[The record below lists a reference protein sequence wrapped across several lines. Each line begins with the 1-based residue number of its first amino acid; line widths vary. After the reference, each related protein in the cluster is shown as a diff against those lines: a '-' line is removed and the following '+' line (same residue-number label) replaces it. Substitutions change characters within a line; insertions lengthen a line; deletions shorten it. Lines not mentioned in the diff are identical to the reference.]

1 MDRRTCAGWIG
12 VLSCALVIAPSATA
26 CVADVFTL
34 DRLAAQADHVVSAT
48 VGEVRSYWTPGH
60 RSIESRVTLTG
71 VTRLTAEGTV
81 EAADVTF
88 TVVGG
93 TVGDT
98 TMRVCCIPEMHAGER
113 WVLFLQSDYR
123 QSPVLGMERGMFR
136 IETVLGA
143 DRLVDAEGHAVAGID
158 PDSRIRIAPQAEAA
172 DAVAAPK
179 ALRGGVTSVRVVERT
194 EAALDAG
201 RAEHSAMTV
210 EGFLAEVRRRLP
222 PERSLF
228 EGEITLAHTRPAM
241 MPVRPKSVEEVAGEA
256 GGAR

>member
-1 MDRRTCAGWIG
+1 MDRRTCAGLIG
-12 VLSCALVIAPSATA
+12 VLSCALAIAPSASA

-34 DRLAAQADHVVSAT
+34 DRLAMQADHVVTAT
-48 VGEVRSYWTPGH
+48 VGEVQSYWTPGH

-81 EAADVTF
+81 EAPDVTF

-136 IETVLGA
+136 IATIDGEDRVA
-143 DRLVDAEGHAVAGID
+143 DFAGHAIAGID
-158 PDSRIRIAPQAEAA
+158 PDSRIRISPEADAA

-179 ALRGGVTSVRVVERT
+179 TMRGGVSSVRVIERN

-201 RAEHSAMTV
+201 RAAPAPMTV

-222 PERSLF
+222 PERGLF
-228 EGEITLAHTRPAM
+228 EGEIAVAHNRPAM
-241 MPVRPKSVEEVAGEA
+241 MPARPKSVEEVAGEA
-256 GGAR
+256 GGAK